1 MKEGLL
7 SHFKTLNY
15 KEIAY
20 KGTVTLLVT
29 LGAAIL
35 FGQDNM
41 MIAFVLA
48 LGSGALSTQNMRVK
62 TINKTIQLILVDCL
76 IVLIAYIASLNRYYA
91 IPLNLITIFL
101 IIYLTVSHY
110 NQVRYKTFMML
121 YVFCQYTTVQA
132 SQLPKRLGM
141 VVYAV
146 TIVVLM
152 IYIEQGRIKA
162 LLTPQIRTTFKLLK
176 DQLDLMSIGE
186 FSPAICQEISYT
198 MNEMADEIYRT
209 SFKRYFT
216 TEIGRVYFHFYLNL
230 SYFNF
235 LLEDLHRK
243 LERGFITLGEIREV
257 NQLFNAIQAHFNRE
271 LTRDDLIQAFEDYL
285 NHHTEETEI
294 RMTLS
299 ALNNNFKELDH
310 LNKKNR
316 YQLYND
322 WERSDLGRIRHRLRQ
337 YLSPQSMSFNFA
349 ARMSIVLTI
358 MLYLANIL
366 GFYKFI
372 WAIIPVMSITQPF
385 IEDTKRRR
393 WDRLKSN
400 ILAAIFV
407 TVVLN
412 VISETWFTFTLLVIA
427 FYLYYAYKDYY
438 HASLFLT
445 IISMC
450 VSTAQASVN
459 QLFVYRILYVI
470 VGVAI
475 VGLMSRIKP
484 YCIENGISDLIDDIE
499 QINKVLEKESKLSLE
514 HKANLDTVREA
525 IVYSAILCQKLYLRN
540 RTFKDTKIN
549 TLIQVNTE
557 FVVKLGYKLLR
568 A

>member
-1 MKEGLL
+1 MKESLL
-7 SHFKTLNY
+7 GHFATLNY

-48 LGSGALSTQNMRVK
+48 LGSGALSTQNMRIK
-62 TINKTIQLILVDCL
+62 TMNKTIQLILIDCF
-76 IVLIAYIASLNRYYA
+76 IVLIAYVASLNRYVA

-110 NQVRYKTFMML
+110 NQTRYKTFMML
-121 YVFCQYTTVQA
+121 YVFCQYTA
-132 SQLPKRLGM
+132 ISADKLPKRLGM

-146 TIVVLM
+146 TIVIFM
-152 IYIEQGRIKA
+152 IYIEQGQVKA
-162 LLTPQIRTTFKLLK
+162 LLTPQIRTAFKLLK
-176 DQLDLMSIGE
+176 EQLELMSVGE
-186 FSPAICQEISYT
+186 FSPKICQDVSYT
-198 MNEMADEIYRT
+198 MNEMADEIYRS

-216 TEIGRVYFHFYLNL
+216 TEIGKVYFHFYLNL

-243 LERGFITLGEIREV
+243 LERGFITLDDIREV
-257 NQLFNAIQAHFNRE
+257 NQLFEAIEAYFNRE
-271 LTRDDLIQAFEDYL
+271 IVREALIEQFDTYL
-285 NHHTEETEI
+285 VKHPEETELS
-294 RMTLS
+294 MTLS
-299 ALNNNFKELDH
+299 ALNKNFKELDH

-316 YQLYND
+316 YQLYSE
-322 WERSDLGRIRHRLRQ
+322 WERSDLSRIRHRLKQ

-358 MLYLANIL
+358 MLYLASIL

-400 ILAAIFV
+400 ILAAIVV
-407 TVVLN
+407 TVLLN
-412 VISETWFTFTLLVIA
+412 VISETWFTFLVLVIA

-450 VSTAQASVN
+450 VSTAQAGVN
-459 QLFVYRILYVI
+459 KLFIYRIIYVI
-470 VGVAI
+470 VGVTI

-484 YCIENGISDLIDDIE
+484 YCLANGVSDLMKDIE
-499 QINKVLEKESKLSLE
+499 LINDILEKESQLSLE
-514 HKANLDTVREA
+514 NKANLNKVREA
-525 IVYSAILCQKLYLRN
+525 IVYSAVLCQKLYLRN
-540 RTFKDTKIN
+540 RTFKDAKIN
-549 TLIQVNTE
+549 SLIQVNTE
-557 FVVKLGYKLLR
+557 FVVRLGYKLLR
-568 A
+568 S